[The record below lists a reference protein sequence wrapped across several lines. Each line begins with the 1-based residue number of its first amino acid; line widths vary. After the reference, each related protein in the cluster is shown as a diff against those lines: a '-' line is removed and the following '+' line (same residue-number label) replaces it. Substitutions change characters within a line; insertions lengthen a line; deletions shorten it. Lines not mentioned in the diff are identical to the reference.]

1 MEGTVKWFNRTKGY
15 GFVEGEDGK
24 DYFVHSSALVEGE
37 SLDEGQKVTF
47 EPAEGDRGPQAK
59 EVKGV

>member
-15 GFVEGEDGK
+15 GFIQGEDGK
-24 DYFVHSSALVEGE
+24 DYFVHSTQIAEGE

-47 EPAEGDRGPQAK
+47 EPVEGDRGPQAQQ
-59 EVKGV
+59 VKRA